1 MELVG
6 LFPLH
11 IVLFPGASYPLHI
24 FEERYQALIA
34 DSIEQRRPFG
44 INLVDGGKM
53 FDIGCSVTV
62 TRILKDYGDGRRDLV
77 VTGVERYRVSAIL
90 PKERPYITAVT
101 EVIDDIEEERDIQ
114 LMDETIGLYNELVDR
129 VYGKAESR
137 LDPVDWLRTES
148 SYRIAQKSG
157 LELLARQSLLETTSE
172 NGRLKALRAHLQT
185 ILPKIRQVDQ
195 IRLLSRNDGYLP

>member
-6 LFPLH
+6 IFPLH

-34 DSIEQRRPFG
+34 DSIERRRPFG

-53 FDIGCSVTV
+53 FDVGCSVMV

-90 PKERPYITAVT
+90 PKVPSYITAET
-101 EVIDDIEEERDIQ
+101 ELIEDVEEERDIA

-129 VYGKAESR
+129 VYGKAESK
-137 LDPVDWLRTES
+137 LDPVDWLRTVS

-172 NGRLKALRAHLQT
+172 NKRLGDLRLHLQT

-195 IRLLSRNDGYLP
+195 IRLLSRNDGYLA